1 MYKERSAGIII
12 VRVERKL
19 PLFLLLR
26 RKDGKWDF
34 CQGRTRPFESRLQA
48 ALRELK
54 EETGIPREAVVL
66 DPEFRHTIYYIS
78 HKTKAPKAKAVCYFL
93 GTTSMAEVKL
103 NLAEHSEFRWADMHE
118 ALSMLAKNRLK
129 FALLLTAMA
138 WLSVRNLNRHVIAHT
153 RGELDQWGHSSIHP
167 SSILKQAH
175 KALKFIE
182 SRIAL
187 SECFAVDAFW
197 GPLLRP
203 HYFSETGQ
211 Q

>member
-1 MYKERSAGIII
+1 MYTERSAGIII
-12 VRVERKL
+12 VRVEREL

-118 ALSMLAKNRLK
+118 ALVTVPFLVGPGGDLGSGR
-129 FALLLTAMA
+129 
-138 WLSVRNLNRHVIAHT
+138 RD
-153 RGELDQWGHSSIHP
+153 RGIKPG
-167 SSILKQAH
+167 
-175 KALKFIE
+175 
-182 SRIAL
+182 
-187 SECFAVDAFW
+187 
-197 GPLLRP
+197 GLRP
-203 HYFSETGQ
+203 A
-211 Q
+211 